1 MTLHP
6 LVLKGLTPELLLQAQ
21 EEVGETPEGKAKSIE
36 QLKRLI
42 KENADFACW
51 MDDSFLARFLR
62 FAKYDVQKAFK
73 TIRNYYTFKAKFAG
87 QYTNFKPSEVKHILE
102 KNHILVSP
110 YRDPHG
116 GSIFI
121 LALGSFD
128 ADLVPMKELMAAIMV
143 CSEVAI
149 CDETIQLCGS
159 TVIFDFQG
167 STMRKLLH
175 FASFQLLSFAFTGL
189 QNCWPFRI
197 NGFHVVN
204 DPPYFSILFR
214 ILKPLLSNKMRERF
228 HVHGKNL
235 KNFHKYIPPENLPE
249 ELGGKLGPMDT
260 TEYRI
265 HILSGESYME
275 KLNRYGYEE
284 QNNTSKSL

>member
-1 MTLHP
+1 MLTSENSAQTMTLHP
-6 LVLKGLTPELLLQAQ
+6 LVLKGLTPELLRQAQ
-21 EEVGETPEGKAKSIE
+21 EEVGETPEVKAKSIE

-42 KENADFACW
+42 KENADFVCW
-51 MDDSFLARFLR
+51 MDDSFLVRFLR

-167 STMRKLLH
+167 SSMRKLLH

-189 QNCWPFRI
+189 Q
-197 NGFHVVN
+197 
-204 DPPYFSILFR
+204 
-214 ILKPLLSNKMRERF
+214 F

-284 QNNTSKSL
+284 QNTTSKSL